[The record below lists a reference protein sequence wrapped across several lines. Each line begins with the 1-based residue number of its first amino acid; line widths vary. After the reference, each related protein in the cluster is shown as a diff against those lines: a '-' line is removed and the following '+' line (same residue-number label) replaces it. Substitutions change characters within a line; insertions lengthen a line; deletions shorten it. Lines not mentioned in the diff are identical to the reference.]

1 MGTFPSI
8 EDRWFLLEAFIKE
21 HGLVRQHLDSYNDFI
36 ERRIQEIVNEQ
47 GVIET
52 DIPNFYIRLGKVR
65 LGRPRIREADGSENE
80 IYPLEARLRNLT
92 YAAPIYLVMIPIIG
106 GEERE
111 PVEVYIGQIPIMV
124 KSSKCML
131 YGMSDEELMAV
142 GEDPRDPGGY
152 FIINGSERVLVAQE
166 DLAVN
171 RVLVDK
177 GGISSS
183 VAYTAK
189 VFSATSSV
197 RVPVSVEMLKNGI
210 LYVSFPA
217 VPERI
222 PFAIVM
228 KALGFES
235 DKDIV
240 LAVSDDPEIQEE
252 LIPTLV
258 QAASIKRTEDA
269 LNYIGGRIAIGQTK
283 EYRIQRAEQVID
295 RYLLPHLGTTK
306 KARKA
311 KGYFLGQMAEKL
323 IELALG
329 RRSPDDKDHYAN
341 KRLKLA
347 GDLLA
352 QLFRVAF
359 RTFCNDV
366 RYQLERLKS
375 RNRAVNL
382 RTIVRADVITERI
395 RHALA
400 TGNWVGGRA
409 GVSQLLDR
417 TNYLSTLSHLRRVV
431 SPLSRS
437 QPHFEARDLHPT
449 QWGRLCPNE
458 SPEGQ
463 NCGLVKNLALMARI
477 TVGTD
482 ETSVKAVLDKLGLIP
497 LETARKKG
505 IKGAKVF
512 LNGRLIGMHSQPEK
526 LVNDLRRLRRRRH
539 ISPEVNVAHYKT
551 QYINEVYV
559 NCDAGRIQRP
569 LIVVENGEIKLK
581 PEHLV
586 KLRKGEWGW
595 YDLIKRGIIEYLD
608 AEEEENALIALN
620 PEDIT
625 QETTHMELVPTAI
638 LGVVASIIP
647 YAEHNQSPRNSYEAA
662 MGKQAL
668 GLSLIN
674 FRYYLDSRMHLLHY
688 PQKPLVQ
695 TRAMKIIGYN
705 DRPAGQNM
713 VVLVGTWGGY
723 NIQDAIIMNKA
734 SIERGLARSTFFR
747 TYEAEERKYPGGEE
761 DKIEIPE
768 PSVRGYRASE
778 AYVHLGEDGVV
789 EPETF
794 VSGGEVLIGR
804 TSPPRFLEEYRTYEM
819 ASSRRDTSV
828 SMRYGEKGVVDLVLV
843 TENVDGN
850 KLIKVRVRDLRIPEL
865 GDKFASRHGQK
876 GVIGMIVPPEDLPF
890 TEDGVVPDL
899 IINPHAFPS
908 RMTLGQL
915 LESLG
920 GKVAALAGRLVDG
933 TPFCGEKEEKLRMEL
948 LRLGYRM
955 DGKEAMYDGIT
966 GELLETPMFIGIVYY
981 QKLHHMVADKMHA
994 RARGPVQILTR
1005 QPTEGR
1011 AREGGLRFGEME
1023 RDTLIGHGASL
1034 LLRERLFEQSDR
1046 YLVYVCNKC
1055 GMIGWYD
1062 RKRDRLV
1069 CPLHDDK
1076 GELYPIEV
1084 SYAFKLLLQELMSM
1098 CVYPKLV
1105 LSDIAEVTG

>member
-1 MGTFPSI
+1 LSNISI
-8 EDRWFLLEAFIKE
+8 DDRWFLLETFIKE

-36 ERRIQEIVNEQ
+36 ERRLQEIINEQ

-52 DIPNFYIRLGKVR
+52 DIPNYYVKLGKIR
-65 LGRPRIREADGSENE
+65 IGKPRVREADGSENE
-80 IYPLEARLRNLT
+80 ILPLEARLRNLT
-92 YAAPIYLVMIPIIG
+92 YAAPIYLTMIPVIN

-111 PVEVYIGQIPIMV
+111 PIEVYIGQIPIMV
-124 KSSKCML
+124 KSVKCTL
-131 YGMSDEELMAV
+131 YGMSEEELMAV

-166 DLAVN
+166 DLAIN

-177 GGISSS
+177 GGASSS

-197 RVPVSVEMLKNGI
+197 RVPVTVEMLKNGV

-217 VPERI
+217 IPERI
-222 PFAIVM
+222 PFAIMM

-235 DKDIV
+235 DREIV
-240 LAVSDDPEIQEE
+240 LAVSDNPEIQEE
-252 LIPTLV
+252 LIPTLM
-258 QAASIKRTEDA
+258 QATSIKNSEDA
-269 LNYIGGRIAIGQTK
+269 LNYIGSRVAIGQTR
-283 EYRIQRAEQVID
+283 EYRIQRAEQIID
-295 RYLLPHLGTTK
+295 RYFLPHLGSTK
-306 KARKA
+306 EARRA
-311 KGYFLGQMAEKL
+311 KGYYLGQMAEKL

-329 RRSPDDKDHYAN
+329 RRLPDDKDHYAN

-375 RNRAVNL
+375 RNRAINL
-382 RTIVRADVITERI
+382 ATVVRADVITERL

-482 ETSVKAVLDKLGLIP
+482 EKSVHAILEKLGVIRIDI
-497 LETARKKG
+497 ARMKG
-505 IKGAKVF
+505 IKGTKVF
-512 LNGRLIGMHSQPEK
+512 LNGTLIGVHLKPEK
-526 LVNDLRRLRRRRH
+526 LVKEIRRLRRRGQL
-539 ISPEVNVAHYKT
+539 SYEVNIAHYRTK
-551 QYINEVYV
+551 YIDEIYV

-569 LIVVENGEIKLK
+569 LLVVENCELKIK
-581 PEHLV
+581 PEHIEKV
-586 KLRKGEWGW
+586 RKGEWGW
-595 YDLIKRGIIEYLD
+595 YDLIKRGLIEYLD
-608 AEEEENALIALN
+608 AEEEENAYIAIN

-625 QETTHMELVPTAI
+625 PKVTHVELVPSAI

-668 GLSLIN
+668 GIPLIN

-688 PQKPLVQ
+688 PQTPLVQ
-695 TRAMKIIGYN
+695 TRGLKLIGYAE
-705 DRPAGQNM
+705 RPAGQNM
-713 VVLVGTWGGY
+713 IVMVSTWGGY
-723 NIQDAIIMNKA
+723 NIEDAIIMNKA

-761 DKIEIPE
+761 DHIEIPE
-768 PSVRGYRASE
+768 PTVRGYRASE
-778 AYVHLGEDGVV
+778 AYIHLGEDGIV
-789 EPETF
+789 EPEAF

-804 TSPPRFLEEYRTYEM
+804 TSPPRFLEEYRTFEM
-819 ASSRRDTSV
+819 ASTRRDTSV
-828 SMRYGEKGVVDLVLV
+828 SMRHGERGVVDLVLI

-876 GVIGMIVPPEDLPF
+876 GVIGMIVPLEDLPF
-890 TEDGVVPDL
+890 TEEGIVPDL
-899 IINPHAFPS
+899 IINPHAIPS

-920 GKVAALAGRLVDG
+920 GKVAALSGRFVDG
-933 TPFCGEKEEKLRMEL
+933 TPFCGENEESLRREL
-948 LRLGYRM
+948 LKLGYRP
-955 DGKEAMYDGIT
+955 DGKETMYDGVT
-966 GELLETPMFIGIVYY
+966 GELLEVPIFIGIVYY

-1023 RDTLIGHGASL
+1023 RDTLIGHGASV
-1034 LLRERLFEQSDR
+1034 LLRERLFEQSDK
-1046 YLVYVCNKC
+1046 YLVYICNKC

-1062 RKRDRLV
+1062 RKRDKLI
-1069 CPLHDDK
+1069 CPIHGDK
-1076 GELYPIEV
+1076 GDLHPVEV

-1098 CVYPKLV
+1098 CIYPKLI
-1105 LSDIAEVTG
+1105 LGDITEVSK